1 MGLQAKKVS
10 DRSRTFYTETF
21 RTMYN
26 ICNLSGTHWCFSTS
40 KSKWSCSHIF
50 FFTSL
55 TGQIKLRKRGKLHIL
70 MSKNN
75 ILKPL
80 GSFTTTF
87 ILVIISSP
95 PGQFLSLL
103 KKSLVL
109 KGMEGWVWWRAT
121 ESSIACTSIA
131 IHYTE
136 LLLIQI
142 VSFNVTVTIWTDTC
156 YSYMENCSMLLPPE
170 PASYTFSTVK
180 GRIHCKLW
188 CKTYT
193 TQVV

>member
-1 MGLQAKKVS
+1 VTEVGHFIQKHSVQCTTSVICLAHIGASLLQSLNEVAV
-10 DRSRTFYTETF
+10 TF
-21 RTMYN
+21 
-26 ICNLSGTHWCFSTS
+26 
-40 KSKWSCSHIF
+40 F

-109 KGMEGWVWWRAT
+109 KGMEGWV
-121 ESSIACTSIA
+121 
-131 IHYTE
+131 
-136 LLLIQI
+136 
-142 VSFNVTVTIWTDTC
+142 
-156 YSYMENCSMLLPPE
+156 
-170 PASYTFSTVK
+170 
-180 GRIHCKLW
+180 
-188 CKTYT
+188 
-193 TQVV
+193 